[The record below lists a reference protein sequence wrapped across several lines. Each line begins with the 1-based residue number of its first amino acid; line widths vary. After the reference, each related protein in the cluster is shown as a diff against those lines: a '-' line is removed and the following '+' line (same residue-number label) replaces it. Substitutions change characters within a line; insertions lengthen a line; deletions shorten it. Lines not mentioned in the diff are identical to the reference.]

1 MSNIKTRTPNFKFLI
16 PEFNTAT
23 WHDELEQNFRSI
35 DALFYNLFGI
45 NGFSGIWKTDALY
58 TVGQV
63 LFIGEDNGSK
73 YEGRLV
79 KIVHDTNTGGFSTFS
94 EAISANPSDYE
105 IFSDASTAQ
114 IYAELAK
121 DWANKTTGTIIT
133 PKGEDTGEYSAKYYQ
148 KLAKDSEGLCNTYK
162 NSTNEYMQSTL
173 AAKDVTI
180 AQAQDAKT
188 SATNA
193 KNSETL
199 AKTSEDNALNYK
211 NSAQDSATSAQK
223 SAQDAATSATAATNA
238 ANDPNVQTVAANISA
253 INTCSSNI
261 AAIKDAPTQAERA
274 KQYADQAQ
282 SVTEGTLN
290 ETHITNC
297 ITEIPQDIKL
307 ELSNGTLILKAGSK
321 IYVKGDT
328 TTPTYTIPSDKTTTQ
343 TTNGSY
349 FAFYDGTNLVTYLK
363 TKYDYTTLP
372 TTTSLPIAEITVSNN
387 KISNIDQVFNGF
399 GYIGSTVF
407 ALPGVKGLIPNG
419 RNEDGTLRSIEFV
432 NNKVKISTNTGN
444 ERDWFVYDSLG
455 NFDRVSSTAYK
466 YDNNKNKIITIA
478 DNTDKLFCVC
488 GTSIGN
494 ITSIVLKT
502 TFHAIDFF
510 DFKVVKD
517 DMMTLSTNQTVLGNK
532 KYTGKNVFYGDER
545 CQFILPNIDISTSP
559 DVSQLA
565 RPIQIKDKNEQ
576 LVGYIGISQ
585 FSNGEVST
593 HIGTIINTTEG
604 GTIYPYLKICGNLSG
619 EQWVE
624 TQPPTSATDNS
635 NKVPTTSWV
644 HEFLTNKKPEVVGW
658 CVPDYTAGVAI
669 SGITTAN
676 TSFSVP
682 KDGIL
687 YIKMSSI
694 SFLGSVFVD
703 DMVACSLANA
713 SAYNGISVSFM
724 PISKGA
730 HTFRSEN
737 VAATAN
743 ITFYPFKGA

>member
-45 NGFSGIWKTDALY
+45 IGFSGIWKTDALY

-94 EAISANPSDYE
+94 EAISANPNDYE
-105 IFSDASTAQ
+105 LFSDASAAQ

-133 PKGEDTGEYSAKYYQ
+133 PNGEDTGEYSAKYYQ

-193 KNSETL
+193 KNSET
-199 AKTSEDNALNYK
+199 
-211 NSAQDSATSAQK
+211 
-223 SAQDAATSATAATNA
+223 
-238 ANDPNVQTVAANISA
+238 
-253 INTCSSNI
+253 
-261 AAIKDAPTQAERA
+261 RA
-274 KQYADQAQ
+274 KLYADQAQ
-282 SVTEGTLN
+282 SAVEETLN
-290 ETHITNC
+290 ETQITNC

-372 TTTSLPIAEITVSNN
+372 TTTSLPIAEITVSNS

-419 RNEDGTLRSIEFV
+419 RYEDGTLKNIEFTTQHV
-432 NNKVKISTNTGN
+432 STQTSPESYTFTNFGWVCNANGDIVAYDLTKYIYKENENYNYELYYNTISNNTL
-444 ERDWFVYDSLG
+444 F
-455 NFDRVSSTAYK
+455 AY
-466 YDNNKNKIITIA
+466 
-478 DNTDKLFCVC
+478 
-488 GTSIGN
+488 GSINSGR
-494 ITSIVLKT
+494 ITSFRPKT

-510 DFKVVKD
+510 DFNVVKD
-517 DMMTLSTNQTVLGNK
+517 DIMTLSTNQTVLGNK
-532 KYTGKNVFYGDER
+532 KYTGENIFYGDER

-565 RPIQIKDKNEQ
+565 RPIQLKDKNEQ

-585 FSNGEVST
+585 FSNGEIST

-604 GTIYPYLKICGNLSG
+604 GTIYPYLKVCGNLSG

-624 TQPPTSATDNS
+624 TQPPTTATDNS

-644 HEFLTNKKPEVVGW
+644 HEFLANKKSEVVGW
-658 CVPDYTAGVAI
+658 CMPDYTTIINIPYI
-669 SGITTAN
+669 SGSDFTAPYDCYVRVYCYNNDKSFGARLRN
-676 TSFSVP
+676 TDVFLTRLIPAAGQSLTDGFYLP
-682 KDGIL
+682 KGEWFR
-687 YIKMSSI
+687 ME
-694 SFLGSVFVD
+694 GSGVTQLFY
-703 DMVACSLANA
+703 CKC
-713 SAYNGISVSFM
+713 
-724 PISKGA
+724 KG
-730 HTFRSEN
+730 
-737 VAATAN
+737 V
-743 ITFYPFKGA
+743 